1 MTGFFKGLFL
11 LVFALSALQ
20 TRAAEPEQET
30 IVQGVGRN
38 PSESLSRAEAL
49 DQCHKNLVLAK
60 NACTDKKGSF
70 REVLCGVSCTD
81 LTAFWECRAS
91 GSAFCHGHQEPL

>member
-1 MTGFFKGLFL
+1 MTGLFKGVFFL
-11 LVFALSALQ
+11 VIGLSAFQ
-20 TRAAEPEQET
+20 VQASEPEQET
-30 IVQGVGRN
+30 MVQGIGRN
-38 PSESLSRAEAL
+38 KSESLSREEAL
-49 DQCHKNLVLAK
+49 DQCHKNLALAK

-70 REVLCGVSCTD
+70 REVICGVSCTD